1 VSQDSIAESEKLR
14 KHFAEPM
21 SAQEKYS
28 SRNNSSAA
36 AQAFFEP
43 RANTKKKAPPATT
56 TASFAG
62 DSPSSVVDADVLYH
76 EVVARVNES
85 SFGEAHAGN
94 KAAPLAMLA
103 TMASVVVE
111 RIIRPNRPNKG
122 TQLKEF
128 FIDLTFT
135 VPPAPGDIL
144 VDPNYH
150 SIVGQ
155 KLLLVDW
162 HWMFGLAVPCPWM
175 LQESYIIQ

>member
-1 VSQDSIAESEKLR
+1 LNPQPKIKG
-14 KHFAEPM
+14 
-21 SAQEKYS
+21 
-28 SRNNSSAA
+28 
-36 AQAFFEP
+36 
-43 RANTKKKAPPATT
+43 APPATR
-56 TASFAG
+56 TASFAW
-62 DSPSSVVDADVLYH
+62 DSPSSAVDADVLYH

-94 KAAPLAMLA
+94 KAPLAMLA
-103 TMASVVVE
+103 MALVVVE

-128 FIDLTFT
+128 FTDLTFT
-135 VPPAPGDIL
+135 VPSAPDDIL

-162 HWMFGLAVPCPWM
+162 HRMFGLAVPCP
-175 LQESYIIQ
+175 SR